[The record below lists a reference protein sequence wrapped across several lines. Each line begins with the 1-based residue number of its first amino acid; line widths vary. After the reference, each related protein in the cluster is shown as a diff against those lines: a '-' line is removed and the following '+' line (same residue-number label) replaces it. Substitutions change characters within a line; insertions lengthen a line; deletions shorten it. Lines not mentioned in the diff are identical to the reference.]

1 MLLLLWINSEISH
14 GCSVGGRLTWMS
26 PARVV
31 TITATWTLLLSRSS
45 TLMASDALD
54 PVALIFIYMLSGA
67 SLTATPPIIRLMTAK
82 VPAGHR
88 HKHSAMIEVKA
99 DVKYNVLSNP
109 AQKLQ
114 TCACTGLYSHHPCDG
129 KGRPASHLKSSPI
142 ISSRSLSEGT
152 VIISTAT

>member
-1 MLLLLWINSEISH
+1 
-14 GCSVGGRLTWMS
+14 MS

-54 PVALIFIYMLSGA
+54 PVALIFINMLSGA

-88 HKHSAMIEVKA
+88 HKRSAMIGRFEA
-99 DVKYNVLSNP
+99 DVEYTELSNP
-109 AQKLQ
+109 AQKLGGD
-114 TCACTGLYSHHPCDG
+114 GLSSHHPV
-129 KGRPASHLKSSPI
+129 
-142 ISSRSLSEGT
+142 T
-152 VIISTAT
+152 VKAVQPHT